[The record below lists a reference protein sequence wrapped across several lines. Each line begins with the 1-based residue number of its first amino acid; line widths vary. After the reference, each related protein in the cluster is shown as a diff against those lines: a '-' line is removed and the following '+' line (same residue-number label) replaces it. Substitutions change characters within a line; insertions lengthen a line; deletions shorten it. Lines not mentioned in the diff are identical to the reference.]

1 MAFRDITEILGPIT
15 LPINGKTYTL
25 PILTIEQ
32 GLRIHTAMN
41 PNTPDSM
48 TDPEFF
54 EILLGDAHKQMAA
67 DNIAPDTIARAAFTA
82 LADWQSG
89 RPAAELIWEQG
100 IDPKAL
106 TEAVTAAQALISTST
121 AAATATPSPAP
132 TSTTKSP
139 KKRK

>member
-1 MAFRDITEILGPIT
+1 MSFRDITDILGPIV
-15 LPINGKTYTL
+15 LPIKGKNYTL
-25 PILTIEQ
+25 PVLTLEQ
-32 GLRIHTAMN
+32 GLRIHAAN
-41 PNTPDSM
+41 RPDTPDTM

-54 EILLGDAHKQMAA
+54 DLLLGDAHAEMVA
-67 DNIAPDTIARAAFTA
+67 DAVSPEVIARAAFVA

-89 RPAAELIWEQG
+89 RPAAEAMWETG

-106 TEAVTAAQALISTST
+106 TEAVQAAQALISNST
-121 AAATATPSPAP
+121 AAADKTPQPEP